1 MTDQPILVAVYGS
14 LRKGMGNH
22 RLLDNNDS
30 VHLSTERISG
40 FEMYQYGGSYFPFIR
55 HGDGEITIEVY
66 AVSSMVMRRLDMLE
80 GYDENNKYG
89 GFYNRELVQ
98 TSKGQAYIYF
108 IDQDPGRNV
117 RVQHGDWVQFKT
129 AG

>member
-22 RLLDNNDS
+22 PLLDNNDS

-55 HGDGEITIEVY
+55 HGDGEITVEVY
-66 AVSSMVMRRLDMLE
+66 AVDSGVLRRLDMLE
-80 GYDENNKYG
+80 GYTQDGN

-117 RVQHGDWVQFKT
+117 RVQHGDWVKFKT

>member
-14 LRKGMGNH
+14 LRKNMGNH
-22 RLLDNNDS
+22 RLLDNSDS
-30 VHLSTERISG
+30 VHLSTERVQG

-66 AVSSMVMRRLDMLE
+66 AVNSMVMRRLDMLE
-80 GYDENNKYG
+80 GYDPHATDHS
-89 GFYNRELVQ
+89 FYNRELIQ
-98 TSKGQAYIYF
+98 TSKGAAWIYF
-108 IDQDPGRNV
+108 IDQDPRDNV

-129 AG
+129 GA